1 MSGLFAE
8 MVSWV
13 ISAAWFQVT
22 QGPSRSIKLAPID
35 RSLTTYVC
43 RYNQL
48 CLAPF
53 SSYSTLNNIMTL
65 KSRLRVTLKS
75 WEMAPFD
82 RSHTS
87 SYSASVAT
95 MVVFCTVFKVNRDRS
110 IGQAR
115 EHAIAAYFAY
125 FPHIFR
131 SYFKLDRSAY
141 FGKNLRYKLACLISR
156 KCQFF
161 IPPCILHARSPSSAL
176 NLFSKM
182 LTQILRDPKLLVGA
196 KQSHGLWLWCQTCP
210 RSSNL

>member
-95 MVVFCTVFKVNRDRS
+95 MVVFCTVFKVKRDRS
-110 IGQAR
+110 IGQACQF
-115 EHAIAAYFAY
+115 IANMRSQHILHIFL
-125 FPHIFR
+125 HIFR
-131 SYFKLDRSAY
+131 IFFAHISSLT
-141 FGKNLRYKLACLISR
+141 GPHILEKNLRYKLACLIGR
-156 KCQFF
+156 KMPIFHTTLHFTCTITQQRFEFF
-161 IPPCILHARSPSSAL
+161 LQHFNTNSP
-176 NLFSKM
+176 
-182 LTQILRDPKLLVGA
+182 RP
-196 KQSHGLWLWCQTCP
+196 
-210 RSSNL
+210 